1 MSETPFYQTV
11 RHNCD
16 ISDARDNGIYSICT
30 LVLKLRNLYKW
41 ENGLE
46 PWQEPD
52 SPVLLDWIDAKES
65 YWESMHDK
73 PFLPL
78 PVKGESV
85 DPFLLPIVNAHL
97 SSDGLVYG
105 AGYGRSMKAVFF
117 IAHIL
122 EDRTVEGCPVLILGK
137 EKARELSSPFAMLQ
151 DGAIYIRKEPLRF
164 FFWDQIQEINPSCRI
179 AMQQALSCY
188 GLIREGCS
196 LDRAKLIDIFDT
208 IIEQEMDIFV
218 YHEVGESQENP
229 LDGEMLKKIIGA
241 FPATPLELLARAV
254 KDILA
259 DTHAKGLL
267 SHIVAGEKKS
277 SLGFYVSFLDGMRKF
292 LCPEINAAS
301 KQFWENGD
309 WAVVEKAR
317 MECRIKNETI
327 ATELRDLCSRLDRG
341 QSPDELKIWAGKNV
355 LAPLGLHVPVREE
368 KKTS

>member
-1 MSETPFYQTV
+1 MSEDRFYQAV

-52 SPVLLDWIDAKES
+52 SPVLLDWIAAKEA

-73 PFLPL
+73 PFISLPIN
-78 PVKGESV
+78 GETV
-85 DPFLLPIVNAHL
+85 DPFLLPVINTHL
-97 SSDGLVYG
+97 YPDGLVYG

-117 IAHIL
+117 IAEIL
-122 EDRTVEGCPVLILGK
+122 EDRVVEGCPDLILGK

-179 AMQQALSCY
+179 AMQQALACY
-188 GLIREGCS
+188 GLIREGCT
-196 LDRAKLIDIFDT
+196 LDRTRLVDIFDA
-208 IIEQEMDIFV
+208 IIEQEMDIFI
-218 YHEVGESQENP
+218 YHEVGENQENQ
-229 LDGEMLKKIIGA
+229 LNSEMLQKIIGA
-241 FPATPLELLARAV
+241 FPSTPIELLARAV

-267 SHIVAGEKKS
+267 SHIIAREKKS

-292 LCPEINAAS
+292 LCPEINEAS
-301 KQFWENGD
+301 KGFWAKGD
-309 WAVVEKAR
+309 WSLVEKAR
-317 MECRIKNETI
+317 LECRRKNETI
-327 ATELRDLCSRLDRG
+327 ATGLQDLCSRLDRG
-341 QSPDELKIWAGKNV
+341 QSLDELTTWAGKNV
-355 LAPLGLHVPVREE
+355 LAPLGLHLPAREE
-368 KKTS
+368 NIS